1 MKPINFL
8 FYKSIKSWGGAEQ
21 LLVLQQQYL
30 RSKGARVAIIA
41 LTDDLG
47 LADFVGWSGL
57 MLCFFK
63 FFFQNKVIYVHS
75 SAYCGLFLTF
85 FPNVT
90 RSLIFVH
97 QPFTMSKNTRISGG
111 GCFRK
116 SIDNW
121 ISKKLKSGVF
131 LYSWNSRDFRSSF
144 WFYFTKL
151 SLHRFDEVLTL
162 SNFSALEKK
171 VLFGLRA
178 RSLCGGFEN
187 GLEIVTPQV
196 KDPYNVKFVTIGRLV
211 KDKNINDVIDH
222 LDSCAEVLDINIELW
237 IVGNGPEL
245 TFLQRAA
252 SETIKLK
259 VIFFGFVSDH
269 EKKSILREA
278 DVFISLDV
286 ADYIITACEALQ
298 QGCFLF
304 LGPSYD
310 YGSKLSK
317 IMLRASVLFKITK
330 AEDIAGGIAEIS
342 QRKRNNFMRRDLLS
356 LKNFSWDRYF
366 ESIEK
371 LV

>member
-1 MKPINFL
+1 MNSIHFL

-21 LLVLQQQYL
+21 LLVLQQRYL
-30 RSKGARVAIIA
+30 KSKGARVAIIA
-41 LTDDLG
+41 LTDELG

-57 MLCFFK
+57 MFCLSK

-116 SIDNW
+116 SIDTW
-121 ISKKLKSGVF
+121 ISKKSKSGVF
-131 LYSWNSRDFRSSF
+131 LYPWKSRDFRSNF
-144 WFYFTKL
+144 WFYFTKFV
-151 SLHRFDEVLTL
+151 LHRFDEVITL

-178 RSLCGGFEN
+178 RSLCGGFDN
-187 GLEIVTPQV
+187 DSEILTPQV
-196 KDPYNVKFVTIGRLV
+196 KDPFNVKFVTIGRLV
-211 KDKNINDVIDH
+211 KDKNINEVIDH
-222 LDSCAEVLDINIELW
+222 LDSCADVLDINIELW
-237 IVGNGPEL
+237 IVGDGPEL
-245 TFLQRAA
+245 IFLQRAA
-252 SETIKLK
+252 NEARKLK
-259 VIFFGFVSDH
+259 VIFHGFVSDH

-317 IMLRASVLFKITK
+317 IMLRASVLFRITK
-330 AEDIAGGIAEIS
+330 AEDIAYGIAEIS
-342 QRKRNNFMRRDLLS
+342 QRKLSNSKRRDLLS
-356 LKNFSWDRYF
+356 LNNFSWDRYF
-366 ESIEK
+366 ESIEG